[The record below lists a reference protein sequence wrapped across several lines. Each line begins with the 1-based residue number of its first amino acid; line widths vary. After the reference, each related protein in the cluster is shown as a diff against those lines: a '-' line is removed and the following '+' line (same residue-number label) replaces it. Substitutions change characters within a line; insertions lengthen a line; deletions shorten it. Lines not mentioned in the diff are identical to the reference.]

1 MVNSCSKILLSFLV
15 LGIHCLMSVENSV
28 CISLHQT
35 VWSTL
40 LLFPPLLPSLKVERN
55 QNKTPFWVPGGESG
69 SWIYPSHL
77 FMFTLNL
84 KCEFPK
90 MYFAK
95 CLRSIKSNITLHY
108 ITLHCNM
115 LPFLYLAGIVI
126 FLKVQRLVIVSQSAH
141 ILRTLKVLNLDLPSP
156 AINSN
161 WNIKSWNSF
170 IKFNNVHQ
178 LQPLF
183 YRNIE
188 TSFIFQ
194 NVFMIS
200 RYF

>member
-1 MVNSCSKILLSFLV
+1 MDI
-15 LGIHCLMSVENSV
+15 
-28 CISLHQT
+28 
-35 VWSTL
+35 
-40 LLFPPLLPSLKVERN
+40 
-55 QNKTPFWVPGGESG
+55 
-69 SWIYPSHL
+69 
-77 FMFTLNL
+77 
-84 KCEFPK
+84 
-90 MYFAK
+90 
-95 CLRSIKSNITLHY
+95 
-108 ITLHCNM
+108 
-115 LPFLYLAGIVI
+115 PFLYLAGIVI

-194 NVFMIS
+194 NVFMSFQRNIAIWKFYHS
-200 RYF
+200 ELKSNTLNLLVNVEVNFVFSLVRCYFDFSATMA